1 MISTMTPSGAAG
13 GGPESTGAPH
23 QYPPPVPGYEYYPE
37 FRYMEYPVCELYS
50 TEYGPATVQ
59 MVSTN
64 SSPPMAYPVQVP
76 PGHMMQQVVDGT
88 GTLRHVI
95 LSPEPRALATM
106 PPYSTSQPP
115 PPFYPAPPPPQGFGP
130 PPYPPHAMYGAGGQ
144 QTGAGL
150 LAAGAAPMQQG
161 PSPPPQQTQM
171 PPPHGPKDQRS
182 QRRIQRMRRKLNE
195 KQRPP
200 AGGSRA
206 SPSPSPSPGDH
217 KNGRRTASEPEEN
230 GEPSGDSTSSVCSQ
244 QDDEDRA
251 VCEFLSKLRPP
262 QVSEITRGSALV
274 SWAHPDVTV
283 DQLSIAPDQLSYE
296 LSMAESRSGSGG
308 SAPPPP
314 AAFRRVCADRTVSAE
329 LTQLRPATTYYLT
342 LQCSLA
348 ALQGTVTA
356 PVSFTTLAAPP
367 EQPRPPTLLSKTKTN
382 LHVKW
387 SAPADNGSRISQ
399 YVLECDAGQGF
410 SEVTRCRSK
419 QHTVTHLQPATA
431 YRLRVAAC
439 NELGQGPFSELVT
452 LQTAGLVPP
461 PPEPPRLDEATA
473 AQLSLSWSRRPT
485 DDSFDVHMEKDGSK
499 YGFLA
504 LYSGPDTRHRA
515 NGLTRNTSYRFKL
528 RAINEEGA
536 SRWSETVSYR
546 TCCLPPAAPAR
557 PAVRGRV
564 HAHQARVRWEPPA
577 DTGGGG
583 IAEYRLQLLS
593 AGGQWT
599 TVYSGAELEHTVTG
613 LQPGTAH
620 QMRVCCVGEGG
631 LSEPSE
637 PATVT
642 TEAVCPGRCA
652 PPRLHGKPRATSCH
666 VKWAAPEFCGGASG
680 TLALEYELELT
691 LDEPTDG
698 VEEPPAASR
707 VYSGSDTECT
717 VSTLLPGR
725 PYRLQVRAVNRVGA
739 GPWSESLSVLSGA
752 GPPSPPAAP
761 SVSARSPHALLV
773 RWAEPASNGA
783 AVTEYRLEL
792 AVGSAAFQP
801 VYTGTALQHEARGL
815 QPATAYRLRVSASNS
830 AGAGPPSEP
839 TVTVTPAASPAAVT
853 CVEAEPTATSLTL
866 SWQPPAD
873 HGAEVLH
880 YTVEVSERLCSTAG
894 PQPRLTVNQLAP
906 DTVYRIRVQ
915 AVNSVGPGPFSA
927 VYRWSTLSLP
937 PAPPPL
943 EVTHTAHNFVRL
955 RWGDV
960 KQQTERIVYSLE
972 CEAKNGEFYVVYEGS
987 GTQFK
992 MARLSEDTEYRLRIC
1007 AANEAGEGPYS
1018 NVVSTRTTRQPPP
1031 SVRGL
1036 RLGDRTERSCTLE
1049 WLPVKSG
1056 ASADQRPSYELQL
1069 TPAGRQHEFQ
1079 TVYTGP
1085 EVQYRLTGLE
1095 PQTDYQ
1101 ARVCCRPV
1109 TGECGPFTAPLRF
1122 TTPAAPPPPPAA
1134 RAAAATSQ
1142 TAKAAERKP
1151 WTEQQWAVVILGAF
1165 AAVAV
1170 LLAVLVQQIMVMMS

>member
-1 MISTMTPSGAAG
+1 
-13 GGPESTGAPH
+13 
-23 QYPPPVPGYEYYPE
+23 
-37 FRYMEYPVCELYS
+37 MEYPVCELYS

-106 PPYSTSQPP
+106 PPYVSDGVELRPLQSTSQPP

-195 KQRPP
+195 KQRQP

-439 NELGQGPFSELVT
+439 NELGQGPFSEPVT

-546 TCCLPPAAPAR
+546 TVLPAA
-557 PAVRGRV
+557 GGSC
-564 HAHQARVRWEPPA
+564 PA
-577 DTGGGG
+577 D
-583 IAEYRLQLLS
+583 
-593 AGGQWT
+593 
-599 TVYSGAELEHTVTG
+599 
-613 LQPGTAH
+613 
-620 QMRVCCVGEGG
+620 
-631 LSEPSE
+631 
-637 PATVT
+637 
-642 TEAVCPGRCA
+642 
-652 PPRLHGKPRATSCH
+652 
-666 VKWAAPEFCGGASG
+666 AAPEFCGGAAG

-691 LDEPTDG
+691 LDEPSDG
-698 VEEPPAASR
+698 AEEPPAASR

-815 QPATAYRLRVSASNS
+815 QPATAYRLRVAASNS

-1101 ARVCCRPV
+1101 ARVCCRPA

-1142 TAKAAERKP
+1142 TAKVGEHKERSV
-1151 WTEQQWAVVILGAF
+1151 AGLGK
-1165 AAVAV
+1165 
-1170 LLAVLVQQIMVMMS
+1170 